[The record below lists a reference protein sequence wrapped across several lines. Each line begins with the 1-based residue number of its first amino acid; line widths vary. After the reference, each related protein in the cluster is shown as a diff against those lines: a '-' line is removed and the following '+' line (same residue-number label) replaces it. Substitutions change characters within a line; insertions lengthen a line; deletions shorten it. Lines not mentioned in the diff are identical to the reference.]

1 MPEPLSKLRAR
12 HALERIECHVK
23 LQKKDPKQLGKYVSY
38 IKGLPANILKNGLGQ
53 AMAMERM
60 GATKDDGHKLLYKD
74 IEDWLMAK
82 REPALFSGAHQS
94 NGPAPAH
101 LLAAIVHPDTK
112 EADYIRA
119 QAEALAYLEWLKKFA
134 VAFLTVADEQAT
146 TKDGT

>member
-12 HALERIECHVK
+12 HALERIERHVE
-23 LQKKDPKQLGKYVSY
+23 LQQADPKQLGKYVSY
-38 IKGLPANILKNGLGQ
+38 IKGLPASILKNGLGQ

-60 GATKDDGHKLLYKD
+60 GAAKDTGHALLYQD
-74 IEDWLMAK
+74 VQDWLLTERGPSLFPEAH
-82 REPALFSGAHQS
+82 PARA
-94 NGPAPAH
+94 PAPAD
-101 LLAAIVHPDTK
+101 LFLAIVHLNTT